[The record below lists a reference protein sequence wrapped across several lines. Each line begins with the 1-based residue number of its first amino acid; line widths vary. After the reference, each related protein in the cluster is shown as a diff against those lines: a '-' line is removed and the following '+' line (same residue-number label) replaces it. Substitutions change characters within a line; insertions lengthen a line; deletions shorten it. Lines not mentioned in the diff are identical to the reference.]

1 MRWTTYVSSQDGRQ
15 RPGLVEGSRIH
26 GLAAGDRLV
35 DLLAEPAALRDAA
48 ARATAEPFEVVELA
62 DADVRAPIPV
72 PPSVRDFY
80 AFEGHVVTSARA
92 LDQEVNPLWYEI
104 PAFYFQAPQATRGY
118 RDPVERAPGSQR
130 FDYELEVAAVV
141 GRPGRNLSPDEA
153 EDHIA
158 GFMLMCDWSA
168 RDVQAREM
176 KLTMGPVKGK
186 DTATSYGPFLVTTDE
201 LEPLRGGNA
210 FDLPLSVSVNGQRY
224 SEGNLKDVYWT
235 FGEML
240 AYASRGVELVP
251 GDIVG
256 SGTVPTGCLL
266 ELSLVHGTDRYP
278 FLEPGDV
285 VELSSQMLGSIRS
298 EVRPGA
304 EVIPLR
310 P

>member
-1 MRWTTYVSSQDGRQ
+1 MRWSTYSSPQDGRQ
-15 RPGLVEGSRIH
+15 RPGLVEGTRIH
-26 GLAAGDRLV
+26 GLSGRDRLV
-35 DLLAEPAALRDAA
+35 DLLGEPGALREAA
-48 ARATAEPFEVVELA
+48 TRAREEPFEVTELRSV
-62 DADVRAPIPV
+62 DVCAPIPV

-80 AFEGHVVTSARA
+80 AFEGHVVASAKA

-104 PAFYFQAPQATRGY
+104 PAFYFQAPMATRGY

-141 GRPGRNLSPDEA
+141 GRPGRDLSPEEA
-153 EDHIA
+153 EHHIA
-158 GFMLMCDWSA
+158 GYMLMCDWSA
-168 RDVQAREM
+168 RDVQTREM

-186 DTATSYGPFLVTTDE
+186 DTATSYGPFLVTADE
-201 LEPLRGGNA
+201 LAALRDGNA
-210 FDLPLSVSVNGQRY
+210 FDLPLAVSVNGRLY

-251 GDIVG
+251 GDIIG

-285 VELSSQMLGSIRS
+285 VELDGGRLGSIRS
-298 EVRPGA
+298 EVRAGA
-304 EVIPLR
+304 DIIPLR